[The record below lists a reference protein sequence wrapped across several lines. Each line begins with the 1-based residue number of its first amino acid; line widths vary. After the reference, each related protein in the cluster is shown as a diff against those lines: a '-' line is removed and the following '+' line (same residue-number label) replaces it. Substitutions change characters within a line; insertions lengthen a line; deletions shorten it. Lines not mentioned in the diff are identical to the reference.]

1 MNRILPTHPLTKGGM
16 GEAPD
21 TRRLYRQIADQI
33 AKFIEVN
40 KLKVGAKLPP
50 EREMAELLEVGR
62 PAVREGIIA
71 LEVEG
76 IVEVRGGSGVFV
88 AQGTRGETQAATSS
102 PGPFDIIR
110 ARWMFE
116 SEAAALAATHAS
128 PQQLQQMS
136 LALKQ
141 MREATT
147 HTAASTAADKRFHLT
162 IAEASGNAAVAQV
175 ITLLWEMR
183 TGTLYTQME
192 SHFTGSDIWVQACA
206 EHTELMDAIASRDPE
221 AARQAMRRHMKN
233 AEVRFASAWKATD

>member
-1 MNRILPTHPLTKGGM
+1 M

-33 AKFIEVN
+33 AKFIDINNLEA
-40 KLKVGAKLPP
+40 GSKLPP

-76 IVEVRGGSGVFV
+76 LVEVRGGSGVFV
-88 AQGTRGETQAATSS
+88 AQGKRPRRETQAATSA

-116 SEAAALAATHAS
+116 SEAAALAAINAS

-147 HTAASTAADKRFHLT
+147 HTAASTAADELFHLT

-175 ITLLWEMR
+175 VTLLWEMR

-192 SHFTGSDIWVQACA
+192 SHFTGSEIWVEACA

-221 AARQAMRRHMKN
+221 AARQAMRKHMKN